1 MNGMVYV
8 PGQSIACLLSIVLHM
23 TVVMNCDTRTFLFFS
38 FLFCFYFHFSI
49 FRIDLH
55 NQGSHMISHMIS
67 HIDMSH
73 DYHGKV
79 VHRPSRIDISSV
91 LKSSR
96 NSNEFS
102 LSTLT

>member
-1 MNGMVYV
+1 M
-8 PGQSIACLLSIVLHM
+8 
-23 TVVMNCDTRTFLFFS
+23 
-38 FLFCFYFHFSI
+38 
-49 FRIDLH
+49 DLH

-67 HIDMSH
+67 HMDMSH
-73 DYHGKV
+73 DYRGKV

-91 LKSSR
+91 LKSSG

>member
-1 MNGMVYV
+1 
-8 PGQSIACLLSIVLHM
+8 
-23 TVVMNCDTRTFLFFS
+23 
-38 FLFCFYFHFSI
+38 
-49 FRIDLH
+49 
-55 NQGSHMISHMIS
+55 MIS

-73 DYHGKV
+73 DYHGKL

-91 LKSSR
+91 LKSSG